1 MNNKCTSCLVGF
13 GLGTV
18 AGILLAPRA
27 GASTRARISK
37 TAKKAPRLIKARV
50 ASGRAAVERS
60 VASSMNAAKHLTI
73 PFLRFRQLASS
84 AKQTPRRWV

>member
-1 MNNKCTSCLVGF
+1 MNNKSTSCLVGF
-13 GLGTV
+13 GLGSV

-27 GASTRARISK
+27 GASTRARIVK

-60 VASSMNAAKHLTI
+60 VASSMKAAKHWTI
-73 PFLRFRQLASS
+73 PFLRFG
-84 AKQTPRRWV
+84 